1 MAQALSKQ
9 VGKLPKELRRT
20 LTWDRGPEMA
30 QHRKFSVA
38 TDVAVYFCD
47 PRSLWQRGTNENTNR
62 LLRQYLPDGTDL
74 SLYSQAE
81 LDEIARLLNAR
92 PRKTLEYFSPAES
105 FLEMLP

>member
-1 MAQALSKQ
+1 
-9 VGKLPKELRRT
+9 
-20 LTWDRGPEMA
+20 MA

-47 PRSLWQRGTNENTNR
+47 PRSPWQRGTNENTNR